1 MDRGDA
7 QRLAHTLRDLLWSTA
22 SPELLDR
29 LADRGGLKV
38 GLNPPDELEDEELT
52 ELVGQALRGTGLA
65 GDR

>member
-1 MDRGDA
+1 MDRDDA
-7 QRLAHTLRDLLWSTA
+7 QRLAHTLRDLLRSTA

-52 ELVGQALRGTGLA
+52 ELVGQALRRTGLA